1 MGVSYHVYIGPYIH
15 VSGGKEET
23 IVKVDRLCVKHPG
36 IKQDKNKFCSECG
49 TEIINV
55 DREERKTYTP
65 SEYFHRNADEDVFDR
80 LWSPERMDNTFIP
93 NREVPD
99 SIRIDSYGG
108 GFPSSLD
115 LSDANHIMSTQ
126 KSWFFQEHKNELNLL
141 TKMFGEENVSVKW
154 GVVSYYS

>member
-36 IKQDKNKFCSECG
+36 IKQEKNKFCSECG

-65 SEYFHRNADEDVFDR
+65 SEYFHRNADEDVFER
-80 LWSPERMDNTFIP
+80 IWSPENMNNTFMSG
-93 NREVPD
+93 RRVPD
-99 SIRIDSYGG
+99 SINIDSYGG
-108 GFPSSLD
+108 DFPSAYD
-115 LSDANHIMSTQ
+115 LSDANCIMSQ
-126 KSWFFQEHKNELNLL
+126 VSWFFQEHKEDICLL
-141 TKMFGEENVSVKW
+141 RKMFGEENVSIKW